1 MPVVSVPEAIDVF
14 RNGQF
19 LIIVDDEDRENEGDL
34 AIAAEAVTPEAIA
47 FMARYASGLICVP
60 MAGEDLDRLGL
71 PMMVPA
77 ERNGTRFGTAFT
89 VSIEAREGVTT
100 GISAHDR
107 ARTIQVLADPESSPG
122 DLAQPGHIFPLRAQS
137 GGVLTRPGQTEA
149 SVDLARL
156 AGLRPAA
163 VICEIM
169 DDDGRMARMPSLEH
183 FSQRHGIP
191 IVTIADLVA
200 WLRGQPANQLP
211 ERDDSR
217 PTVQHVATTR
227 LPTATGRFDIHA
239 YQDLARPGSEPHL
252 ALVTGDLSGPEP
264 VLVRLH
270 SECVTGDIFGSERCD
285 CGEQLARSMEMIAA
299 EGRGVLLYLRQEGRG
314 IGFVNKLRAY
324 ALQDQ
329 GFDTV
334 EANHRLGF
342 PADLRDYRIAVDM
355 LHDLGVARVTVLTN
369 NPDKLSGLTRHGID
383 VVERIPLIVNPGV
396 DNLSYMRTKQHR
408 LGHLL
413 DLDARALGS

>member
-1 MPVVSVPEAIDVF
+1 MPVVSVPEAIEAF

-19 LIIVDDEDRENEGDL
+19 LIIIDDEDRENEGDL

-47 FMARYASGLICVP
+47 FMARHASGLICVP

-71 PMMVPA
+71 PMMVPV

-89 VSIEAREGVTT
+89 VSVEACDGVTT

-107 ARTIQVLADPESSPG
+107 ARTIQVLADPASGPG
-122 DLAQPGHIFPLRAQS
+122 DLVQPGHVFPLRAQP
-137 GGVLTRPGQTEA
+137 GGVRVRPGQTEA

-169 DDDGRMARMPSLEH
+169 DDDGQMARMPSLEH
-183 FSQRHGIP
+183 FSRRHGIAM
-191 IVTIADLVA
+191 VTIADLIA
-200 WLRGQPANQLP
+200 WLRDQPVNQLP
-211 ERDDSR
+211 QYDDSR
-217 PTVQHVATTR
+217 PTIQRVATTR
-227 LPTATGRFDIHA
+227 LPMATGRFDIHA
-239 YQDLARPGSEPHL
+239 YQDFARPASEPHL

-285 CGEQLARSMEMIAA
+285 CGEQLVRSMEAIAA
-299 EGRGVLLYLRQEGRG
+299 AGRGALLYLRQEGRG
-314 IGFVNKLRAY
+314 IGLVNKLRAY

-334 EANHRLGF
+334 EANHRLGL
-342 PADLRDYRIAVDM
+342 PADLRDYRIAADM
-355 LHDLGVARVTVLTN
+355 LHDLGVTRVAVLTN

-383 VVERIPLIVNPGV
+383 VVERIPLIVDPGA
-396 DNLSYMRTKQHR
+396 DNISYMRTKQYC

-413 DLDARALGS
+413 DLDAQALR